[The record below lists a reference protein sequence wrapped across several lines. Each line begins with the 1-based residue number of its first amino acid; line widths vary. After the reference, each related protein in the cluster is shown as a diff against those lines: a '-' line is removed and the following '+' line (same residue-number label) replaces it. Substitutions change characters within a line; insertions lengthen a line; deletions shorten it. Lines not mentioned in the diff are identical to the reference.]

1 MSSPILNSDSNILL
15 NDIILKTDF
24 HYKYSKGNGSLK
36 KLNLILLKNQIFEFL
51 VFLLKKNL
59 KSFSFN
65 IGKTKFIQKNI
76 EFS

>member
-36 KLNLILLKNQIFEFL
+36 KMNVILLKNQIL
-51 VFLLKKNL
+51 
-59 KSFSFN
+59 
-65 IGKTKFIQKNI
+65 
-76 EFS
+76 EFSVF